1 MAANLGTLTL
11 DLVAK
16 VGNFTSSMKQAGDS
30 VDKESKR
37 IEASIGG
44 AISSLKSLGAAAA
57 AGITIGMIVDTA
69 DGYTQMAAQIRNATH
84 GAEEYQKVQKHLLE
98 TANTTYRSLQE
109 AQQVYLDVG
118 GALKAYGATTEQSL
132 RITDS
137 LSFSFTHNA
146 TAADKAKTATDAFMK
161 SVYSGKVS
169 GDSFRSMLSAIPSI
183 VDDLSASM
191 GKSKDVI
198 LTMGNAGEISADQLK
213 TAFDKSR
220 EANEQLANDMEN
232 SLKDGLT
239 KLKNEFTVLV
249 GELNITYGITNK
261 VAAGISAFGE
271 TLGVVGKNL
280 DVVGVATGVLAT
292 AYTAKLIP
300 TIYATGS
307 AFTVSTIEAV
317 RYQVA
322 LAAMAAQ
329 STGTSVAL
337 TLLSGA
343 VKSVATFMTGPIGLV
358 IAAAAVTAG
367 YISMKNR
374 TAEATAELERQA
386 SVADKTKAELLALEG
401 AQRRAAEEDL
411 ESAFKAQNKELKEL
425 NFTFNAHVIA
435 IQNANRGNVEVIDIS
450 NQVRQ
455 GIMSQEEAIARL
467 NKLPFVTPAQIKNLT
482 DANEKYV
489 QQKVEVQKTADAQAT
504 YGVKVE
510 LAGNAASNAIP
521 KFNGFSTAL
530 DGNKIAAQGASAALG
545 EYMTKLQANAARSK
559 WVSEYAKRTGMSSDQ
574 ASTFYDLKQENGGA
588 PITQSQA
595 NEWDSLYKQGQAVK
609 ELDAARAAAAQAE
622 KQRATEAANSA
633 KKAQNDSVNAAK
645 KAQAAASKLSAEN
658 YRAFEQSK
666 QTARSL
672 VYEYG
677 TAFQQID
684 MDLEETQRNIALAL
698 LKPADRQKML
708 EEAKEISEARK
719 KLYSLEYQQ
728 DVDNWSWKES
738 EKLAKSFAIEKAR
751 LQAATGMTK
760 EEKSV
765 RIQSLNEQYV
775 IASKWQKLNDAQV
788 LNDAQSVYHSDLQ
801 RITSKYEFERE
812 QIRLTYQ
819 FDQEM
824 QDFLLAASQS
834 TQDKELGDAKRQA
847 NWDYQKAANFD
858 TSADE
863 DKYNRDEAFKAAF
876 EWQLIT
882 QEQYQEKMLESERRY
897 QIAKVQIGL
906 SASEA
911 AFGNMA
917 SALGSM
923 VGEQSDAYKAM
934 FAIQKG
940 FAVAQ
945 ALMAV
950 PETYSQAYNAVVGI
964 PMIGPYIAPV
974 VGATAAA
981 AQVAQAASIKGMS
994 LTGMAHDGIANIP
1007 QEGTW
1012 LLNKGER
1019 VLNPQDNKAFTQL
1032 INSNNQSAPT
1042 VNIYPMPGQTA
1053 DVEWNDGVL
1062 EVRMRKI
1069 AEDVNKQ
1076 SWRNLGRPSSDES
1089 KAFRQHTTARPAR

>member
-16 VGNFTSSMKQAGDS
+16 VGSFTSSMKQAGDS
-30 VDKESKR
+30 VDRESKR
-37 IEASIGG
+37 IESSVGG
-44 AISSLKSLGAAAA
+44 AINSLKALGAAAA
-57 AGITIGMIVDTA
+57 AGITIGMIVETA
-69 DGYTQMAAQIRNATH
+69 DGYTQMAAQIRNATN

-183 VDDLSASM
+183 VDDLSNSL
-191 GKSKDVI
+191 GKSKAEI
-198 LTMGNAGEISADQLK
+198 LSMGNAGEISADQLK
-213 TAFDKSR
+213 AAFDKSR
-220 EANEQLANDMEN
+220 EANEKLANDMEN
-232 SLKDGLT
+232 SLRDGLT

-249 GELNITYGITNK
+249 GELNVTYGITNK

-280 DVVGVATGVLAT
+280 DVVGVAVGILAT

-307 AFTVSTIEAV
+307 AFTVSTIEVV

-322 LAAMAAQ
+322 LGAMAAQ
-329 STGTSVAL
+329 SAGTSVAL
-337 TLLSGA
+337 TLLGGA

-386 SVADKTKAELLALEG
+386 SVADKTKVELLALEG

-411 ESAFKAQNKELKEL
+411 ETAFKAQNKELKEL

-435 IQNANRGNVEVIDIS
+435 IQNANRGNIEVIDIS

-455 GIMSQEEAIARL
+455 GIISQEEAIARL
-467 NKLPFVTPAQIKNLT
+467 NKLPFITPAQIKNLT
-482 DANEKYV
+482 DANAKYA

-504 YGVKVE
+504 YGIKVE

-521 KFNGFSTAL
+521 KFNGVSTAL

-574 ASTFYDLKQENGGA
+574 ASTFYDLKQENGGGS
-588 PITQSQA
+588 ITQSQA

-609 ELDAARAAAAQAE
+609 ELDASRAAAAQAE
-622 KQRATEAANSA
+622 KQRISEASKNAKSTAAQSA
-633 KKAQNDSVNAAK
+633 KLDNQKVQEAKKMAEQRSQIIYGLVDRENQIYIESQRDLEQIRTSGFDASEKKFLEDKVNARAK
-645 KAQAAASKLSAEN
+645 AEKDAYLLQLALEVHGYRLSGEQRLNMENAVNQKLIEARTDLSDQDKQSFLSAEN
-658 YRAFEQSK
+658 
-666 QTARSL
+666 
-672 VYEYG
+672 
-677 TAFQQID
+677 
-684 MDLEETQRNIALAL
+684 
-698 LKPADRQKML
+698 
-708 EEAKEISEARK
+708 
-719 KLYSLEYQQ
+719 
-728 DVDNWSWKES
+728 
-738 EKLAKSFAIEKAR
+738 EKLEIAK
-751 LQAATGMTK
+751 
-760 EEKSV
+760 
-765 RIQSLNEQYV
+765 
-775 IASKWQKLNDAQV
+775 KWQKLNEAQV

-824 QDFLLAASQS
+824 QKFLLAASQS
-834 TQDKELGDAKRQA
+834 AQDKELGDAKRQA
-847 NWDYQKAANFD
+847 NWDYQKASNVD

-897 QIAKVQIGL
+897 QIAKVQIGI
-906 SASEA
+906 SASET

-917 SALGSM
+917 SALGNM

-950 PETYSQAYNAVVGI
+950 PETYSKAYNAVVGI

-981 AQVAQAASIKGMS
+981 AQVAQAASIKGMN

-1012 LLNKGER
+1012 LLDKGER
-1019 VLNPQDNKAFTQL
+1019 VLNPQDNKAFTQF
-1032 INSNNQSAPT
+1032 INNSNQAAPT
-1042 VNIYPMPGQTA
+1042 VNIYPLSGQTA
-1053 DVEWNDGVL
+1053 DVEWSDGVL

-1076 SWRNLGRPSSDES
+1076 SWRNLGRPSSGES
-1089 KAFRQHTTARPAR
+1089 KAIRQHTTARPAR